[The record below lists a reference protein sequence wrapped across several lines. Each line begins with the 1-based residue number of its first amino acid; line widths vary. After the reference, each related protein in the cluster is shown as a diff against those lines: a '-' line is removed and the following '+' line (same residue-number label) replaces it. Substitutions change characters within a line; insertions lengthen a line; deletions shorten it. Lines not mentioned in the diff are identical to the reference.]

1 MWPCGKGP
9 GENSHIRFVTN
20 RRAILAGLDLAGYG
34 SYLSAPAGKPANKG
48 FFGGV
53 AQLVR
58 ASACHA
64 EGRGFEPRRSR
75 HPLQGWRFC
84 LKNSSGSWFCRA
96 TEAILQASRV
106 VSAAFVAPVSAG
118 TQVRPVRAYDK
129 CRL

>member
-1 MWPCGKGP
+1 MWPRGNALW
-9 GENSHIRFVTN
+9 ENSYIRVVTN

-34 SYLSAPAGKPANKG
+34 SYLSAPAGKPLNKG

-75 HPLQGWRFC
+75 QSLQEDSKDWQETPNFQGKTPCLVERNPLARGF
-84 LKNSSGSWFCRA
+84 
-96 TEAILQASRV
+96 
-106 VSAAFVAPVSAG
+106 P
-118 TQVRPVRAYDK
+118 
-129 CRL
+129 

>member
-1 MWPCGKGP
+1 MWPCGNALR
-9 GENSHIRFVTN
+9 ENSCIRVVTN

-75 HPLQGWRFC
+75 HSLRVTAKGGRLS
-84 LKNSSGSWFCRA
+84 LKKIKPCAGSPCGGAFFVPDRSLPRRGSA
-96 TEAILQASRV
+96 PIDRRRLREEA
-106 VSAAFVAPVSAG
+106 
-118 TQVRPVRAYDK
+118 
-129 CRL
+129 

>member
-1 MWPCGKGP
+1 MWPCGNALR
-9 GENSHIRFVTN
+9 ENSCIRVVTN

-34 SYLSAPAGKPANKG
+34 SYLSAPAGKPRNNG

-75 HPLQGWRFC
+75 HSLTRVASVA
-84 LKNSSGSWFCRA
+84 SSITWPIPAEGRGFKHR
-96 TEAILQASRV
+96 LSRHFNGLADM
-106 VSAAFVAPVSAG
+106 SP
-118 TQVRPVRAYDK
+118 PK
-129 CRL
+129 